1 MIEVTQMLRN
11 VKGKEFNTDPEQ
23 LKYFKGGKA
32 TLNYKLTTMSYHI
45 DVQLKSRKIMTVTD
59 IRLACI
65 VKVA

>member
-1 MIEVTQMLRN
+1 MIDIDQMLRN
-11 VKGKEFNTDPEQ
+11 VQGKEFNTDPEQ
-23 LKYFKGGKA
+23 LKYFKDGKA
-32 TLNYKLTTMSYHI
+32 TLNYKLKHVSYHI